1 MTRQEMAEFLSV
13 PLNYIENF
21 ITIRTK
27 QGGLQKL
34 KLNPAQRMLYEA
46 MKKEHDEGR
55 PMRFLIL
62 KARQLGFSTV
72 IEALFFHDAATRFLV
87 KTLIVA
93 HEEDST
99 TNLFRMNKRFFDNLP
114 PALKPMQKNS
124 NAQEIVFENPTRD
137 PDEKKANPGLMS
149 SIRCVTATGG
159 GVGRGDTFTNVH
171 ASEAAFWRNMNET
184 LDSILQAVPD
194 DPDTAVVI
202 ESTPNG
208 FNEFK
213 TLWDDAVAG
222 KNGFTPLF
230 FPWFLEPG
238 YRKPVPPGTEFAEDE
253 RQLQKAYGLTE
264 EQLMWRRW
272 CIATNLRG
280 DSEKFKQE
288 YPSCPEEAFLTSGR
302 PVFNNEMICRML
314 QNLPQPVRCGEFTYD
329 YDGVSIS
336 NIRFREDA
344 EGIVKIYQE
353 PGTGVPYVLGGD
365 PAGEGCDF
373 FVGMVLDNTSGKQVA
388 VLRHQMDEVEYARQ
402 MYCLGMFY
410 NKALIGIENNYSTY
424 PTRELE
430 RLRYP
435 KMYVRQNEDSFTHNI
450 KNSYGFVT
458 TSSTRKL
465 IVAELVTVMLE
476 EPQTVVDRTTLEE
489 MLVFAYNEQRRPE
502 AMAGAHDDCVMA
514 LAIAHH
520 IRPQQRYE
528 VRLADEKRV
537 EWSKDQWEDYN
548 RANREQR
555 QQLLKLWG
563 KPVRK

>member
-137 PDEKKANPGLMS
+137 PEEKKANPGLMS

-222 KNGFTPLF
+222 KNGFVPLF

-238 YRKPVPPGTEFAEDE
+238 YRKPVPPGTVFTEEE
-253 RQLQKAYGLTE
+253 RELQKAYGLDE
-264 EQLMWRRW
+264 EQLVWRRW

-288 YPSCPEEAFLTSGR
+288 YPSCPEEAFLTSGNPYFDNSKVLLR
-302 PVFNNEMICRML
+302 IPQCPEPLAKGRFVYGEDENLCPVEWHWEEDPSGEIELYC
-314 QNLPQPVRCGEFTYD
+314 LPEER
-329 YDGVSIS
+329 
-336 NIRFREDA
+336 
-344 EGIVKIYQE
+344 
-353 PGTGVPYVLGGD
+353 VPYVLGGD
-365 PAGEGCDF
+365 TAGDGSDRF
-373 FVGMVLDNTSGKQVA
+373 TGFLLDNTTGCQVA
-388 VLRHQMDEVEYARQ
+388 QVRYAGGSELYYAQ
-402 MYCLGMFY
+402 QVYCLGMHF
-410 NKALIGIENNYSTY
+410 NKALLGIEINFSTY
-424 PTRELE
+424 PEKMLEAWGYPKLYIREQPDNVRRELDE
-430 RLRYP
+430 KKWGWRTDGR
-435 KMYVRQNEDSFTHNI
+435 
-450 KNSYGFVT
+450 
-458 TSSTRKL
+458 TRPL
-465 IVAELVTVMLE
+465 ILANFRTLTDQAIDLICSREL
-476 EPQTVVDRTTLEE
+476 LEE
-489 MLVFAYNEQRRPE
+489 MLTFIRNRDMRPE
-502 AMAGAHDDCVMA
+502 AAHDAHDDLVLA
-514 LAIAHH
+514 AAIAYG
-520 IRPQQRYE
+520 I
-528 VRLADEKRV
+528 
-537 EWSKDQWEDYN
+537 
-548 RANREQR
+548 REQQSYTVSEVPTER
-555 QQLLKLWG
+555 PKKLIDQLKHKG
-563 KPVRK
+563 HRR